1 MKTIKAGLRAPLP
14 KYPVHVSNAPSGYW
28 KRHEALMTWRKEVAR
43 ERGVES
49 DVILGRK
56 ALEEIAQKGP
66 GNQKELA
73 AITSLGP
80 WRRKQYGAS
89 ILGIIK

>member
-1 MKTIKAGLRAPLP
+1 MKTLKAGLRAPLP
-14 KYPVHVSNAPSGYW
+14 KYPVRVSNAPSGYW

-73 AITSLGP
+73 AIMSLGP

-89 ILGIIK
+89 ILNIIK